1 MIEQNL
7 MREREVQIEET
18 WGRVE
23 DSLDRSIVDV
33 FRHTCDTL
41 DDETRLDIA
50 YLIAPDDCTVVP
62 MGTLWECTDG
72 WDNPPNVDELRDF
85 VDHANTVTAAG
96 CKGEQLVTETVES

>member
-1 MIEQNL
+1 MIEQDL
-7 MREREVQIEET
+7 MREREEHDKRA
-18 WGRVE
+18 WRRVE
-23 DSLDRSIVDV
+23 SSSDQSTVDV
-33 FRHTCDTL
+33 LVHICDTL

-72 WDNPPNVDELRDF
+72 WDNPPNTDELREF
-85 VDHANTVTAAG
+85 LDHANTVTATG